1 MSNWKNI
8 TLDINATVSDAI
20 KILNK
25 NSTVLIS
32 NKDNKLLGVI
42 TDRDIRKMFL
52 QTKSIEDNIS
62 KLMNKKPT
70 KLLYP
75 LSEKKIQKIKDKN
88 LFKIY
93 PVVNKNNEIVDVY
106 TNKQIE
112 NFTFENLVII
122 MAGGKGSR
130 LGSLTM
136 DCPKPLLKIGG
147 KTILDTIIHNFSQHN
162 FNNFVIS
169 VNYFGYKIKEYFKNK
184 KPKNII
190 IDFVEEHKPL
200 GTAGSLGLLEKKP
213 KAPFFLI
220 NGDILTKVNFSQMLN
235 FHISHKALITVGVR
249 EYLQKIPFGVLET
262 KGINIKSIKEKPT
275 MKSFING
282 GIYIIDPQV
291 LNYIPKGEFKH
302 ITEVIEILL
311 KEKFKV
317 IGFPIHE
324 YWIDVGQHNDLQ
336 KAETEFEENF
346 FNG

>member
-8 TLDINATVSDAI
+8 TLDISATISDAI

-32 NKDNKLLGVI
+32 NKDNKLLGVV
-42 TDRDIRKMFL
+42 TDRDIRKMLL

-75 LSEKKIQKIKDKN
+75 LSEKKIQKIKTKN

-93 PVVNKNNEIVDVY
+93 PVVNKENIIVDVY
-106 TNKQIE
+106 TNKEIE

-147 KTILDTIIHNFSQHN
+147 KTILDTIINNFSQYN
-162 FNNFVIS
+162 FNDFVIS
-169 VNYFGYKIKEYFKNK
+169 VNYFGYKIKEYFQKQ
-184 KPKNII
+184 KPKNIKV
-190 IDFVEEHKPL
+190 DFIEEDKPL
-200 GTAGSLGLLEKKP
+200 GTAGSLGLLKKKP

-220 NGDILTKVNFSQMLN
+220 NGDILTKVNFSEMLN
-235 FHISHKALITVGVR
+235 FHISNKALITVGVR
-249 EYLQKIPFGVLET
+249 EYIQKIPFGVLET
-262 KGINIKSIKEKPT
+262 KKFYIKSIKEKPT
-275 MKSFING
+275 IKSFING
-282 GIYIIDPQV
+282 GIYIIDPEV
-291 LNYIPKGEFKH
+291 LNHIPKGEFKH

-311 KEKFKV
+311 KEKSKV

-324 YWIDVGQHNDLQ
+324 YWIDVGQYNDLQ
-336 KAETEFEENF
+336 KAETDFEENF